1 MRLARGGWVRI
12 TRVGISLMNKVL
24 NSISMIL
31 QTHLEVPL
39 IIIFICSLLIRFRS
53 SPKGVVF
60 VRNRRA
66 RLIARESIRRL
77 KKLPARPYPKAV
89 PKYPTVIVGLMA
101 FSVIWC
107 LCIIWM
113 WLGSIGTPAAATSPS
128 PSPSPSS
135 PATFSAVS
143 AITTNTELDLMVRS
157 EPFIGSSIVNTYPP
171 NSKLTVECFAEGS
184 EVFDGSIVS
193 SVWYKI
199 YGQDAWVSSIYV
211 STSQIVDTCL
221 D

>member
-1 MRLARGGWVRI
+1 
-12 TRVGISLMNKVL
+12 MNKVL
-24 NSISMIL
+24 NSILMIFR
-31 QTHLEVPL
+31 THLEVPL

-66 RLIARESIRRL
+66 RLIAREGIRRL

-89 PKYPTVIVGLMA
+89 PKYPAVIIGLIV
-101 FSVIWC
+101 FSVMWC

-113 WLGSIGTPAAATSPS
+113 WLGSVRTPTASPS

-157 EPFIGSSIVNTYPP
+157 EPFIGSSIVNAYPP

-184 EVFDGSIVS
+184 EVFDGPIAS

-211 STSQIVDTCL
+211 STSQIVDICL